1 MPRGAK
7 MCRRIAGK
15 AKSSPLPGARDKKL
29 PGRPARTQEPPIASC
44 GAVPHIF
51 PGRNNPTRVFVA
63 QDELPDPFGE
73 SHLVATLPSSNSALG
88 LKGAALLI
96 ALAILLLVVR
106 GLVG

>member
-1 MPRGAK
+1 MPSGARPQAKSQIFSSRQHMRHESAKCSLENVRTVHCLLRWGAAHFRGAK
-7 MCRRIAGK
+7 QSGE
-15 AKSSPLPGARDKKL
+15 S
-29 PGRPARTQEPPIASC
+29 
-44 GAVPHIF
+44 
-51 PGRNNPTRVFVA
+51 FVA

-73 SHLVATLPSSNSALG
+73 SHLVATLPPSNSALG